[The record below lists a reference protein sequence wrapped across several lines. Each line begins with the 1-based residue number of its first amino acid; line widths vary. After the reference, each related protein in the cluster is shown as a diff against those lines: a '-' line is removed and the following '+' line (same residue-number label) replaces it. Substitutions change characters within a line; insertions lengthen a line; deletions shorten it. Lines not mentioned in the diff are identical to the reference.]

1 MTFNLSQKSLE
12 KLQGVDD
19 RLVAI
24 VHDAIKI
31 SRVDF
36 TVGEGLRTVE
46 RQRELIAKKLSKI
59 KNSKHLFG
67 EAVDL
72 FAYVDGGVKWDLPY
86 YFDIAEAMKEASIK
100 YNTILRWG
108 AVWDRDL
115 NKIKDTSKEPYSYT
129 ERRKAIGK
137 KAFID
142 AVHFEIK

>member
-1 MTFNLSQKSLE
+1 MIFNLSQKSLE
-12 KLQGVDD
+12 KLQGVDE

-36 TVGEGLRTVE
+36 AVGEGLRTVE

-72 FAYVDGGVKWDLPY
+72 FAYVDGGIKWDLPY

-100 YNTILRWG
+100 HDTVLRWG

-115 NKIKDTSKEPYSYT
+115 NKIKDTSKEPSAYT